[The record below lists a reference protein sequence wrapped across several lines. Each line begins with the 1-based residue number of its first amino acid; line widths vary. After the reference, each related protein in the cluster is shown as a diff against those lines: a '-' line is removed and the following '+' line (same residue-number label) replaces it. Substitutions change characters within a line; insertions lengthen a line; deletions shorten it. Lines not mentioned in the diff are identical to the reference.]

1 MVKKKFKQFVQNRV
15 TTIQSLWNKEYW
27 VCCPPEL
34 SPRDIASRGV
44 KSSDLV
50 SNDLWWKGAAFLE
63 KDQWPSP
70 LNCPIGE
77 NTISKE
83 ATKKLSRANA
93 EGISQVMTVLV
104 QAPENISE
112 VVQPERFSSL
122 SKLIREAAL
131 VLGSSDG

>member
-50 SNDLWWKGAAFLE
+50 SNDLWWKGAPFLE
-63 KDQWPSP
+63 MDQWPNT
-70 LNCPIGE
+70 LNCLIGE
-77 NTISKE
+77 DTISK
-83 ATKKLSRANA
+83 KLQRN
-93 EGISQVMTVLV
+93 
-104 QAPENISE
+104 
-112 VVQPERFSSL
+112 
-122 SKLIREAAL
+122 
-131 VLGSSDG
+131 